1 MPGNDRLKGKTVII
15 TGASSGIGRK
25 TAELFM
31 SEGAK
36 IAVFDTDES
45 GAASFISETGE
56 GVKFFRVDVTSD
68 GNVKDA
74 VAAADEVFGGV
85 DVLVNCAGVFAEGDI
100 VGTDLETWRRI
111 LDVNLTGTFL
121 CMKYALEA
129 MLPRGSGNIV
139 NIASEAGIAAI
150 AGQTA
155 YNVSKAAV
163 IMLTKS
169 AARDYAARGVR
180 VNCVCPGRI
189 MTSLVQKI
197 IDTSPS
203 PSETLENLSRD
214 RPMMRMGT
222 TLDIANAC
230 LALASDE
237 MPYATGCVMSVDG
250 GYTL

>member
-1 MPGNDRLKGKTVII
+1 MPKNDRFKGHTVII

-25 TAELFM
+25 TAELFL

-36 IAVFDTDES
+36 IVVFDTDEN
-45 GAASFISETGE
+45 GAASFISETD
-56 GVKFFRVDVTSD
+56 GVVRFFHVDVTSED
-68 GNVKDA
+68 NVKDA
-74 VAAADEVFGGV
+74 VAAADKAFGSI
-85 DVLVNCAGVFAEGDI
+85 DVLVNCAGVFAEGD
-100 VGTDLETWRRI
+100 VAGTDLETWRRI

-121 CMKYALEA
+121 CMKYALGT
-129 MLPRGSGNIV
+129 MLSRGSGNIV
-139 NIASEAGIAAI
+139 NIASEAGLAAI
-150 AGQTA
+150 HGQAA

-189 MTSLVQKI
+189 MTPLVQKI
-197 IDTSPS
+197 IDASPS
-203 PSETLENLSRD
+203 PRETFENLSYD